1 MCLNA
6 IILDYDIILMDVQ
19 MPIMDGHE
27 ATRSIRAWEL
37 ENDKEQTPIIS
48 LTAHAFKEE
57 IDRCL
62 EAGCNTHL
70 SKPVKKA
77 TLISTIQT
85 YTDTGVR

>member
-1 MCLNA
+1 
-6 IILDYDIILMDVQ
+6 
-19 MPIMDGHE
+19 MPVMDGHE
-27 ATRSIRAWEL
+27 ATRSIRAWEGQ
-37 ENDKEQTPIIS
+37 NDRAQTPIIS

-77 TLISTIQT
+77 TLISTIQEFT
-85 YTDTGVR
+85 EKTEA